1 MMQRKVPIRSCVA
14 CRTAGE
20 KARLVRVVR
29 TPEGKVTLDL
39 TGKAAGRGAYICR
52 SAECLRRAV
61 KERRLSKALH
71 AEISE
76 ETVQQLAKAIEQGLE
91 A

>member
-1 MMQRKVPIRSCVA
+1 MMQRKVPIRSCVS

-20 KARLVRVVR
+20 KSGLVRVVR
-29 TPEGKVTLDL
+29 TPEGGVILDL
-39 TGKAAGRGAYICR
+39 TGKAAGRGAYVCR

-61 KERRLSKALH
+61 KERRLTRALK

-76 ETVQQLAKAIEQGLE
+76 ETMHQLEKAVEQGLE